1 MSRSYKHIGFCKCEK
16 CCKIGKKFANS
27 KERNYKGEIPNGKA
41 YKKIYNSWDIC
52 DYYNIETWNSYKKWW
67 SHPRWWQEPREVS
80 YFDYYKDYKMK

>member
-16 CCKIGKKFANS
+16 SCKIGKKFAN
-27 KERNYKGEIPNGKA
+27 KRVRNYKGEIPNGKA